1 MSPFVHI
8 DNKRKDILILG
19 EKATQKFDD
28 TTKTA
33 AAKCPINFTQ
43 PRKKFCIKPTL

>member
-1 MSPFVHI
+1 MSPFVHT

-33 AAKCPINFTQ
+33 AAKCSINFTQ
-43 PRKKFCIKPTL
+43 PRKKFCIKSTL

>member
-1 MSPFVHI
+1 MSPFVHF

-28 TTKTA
+28 TTKKA
-33 AAKCPINFTQ
+33 AAKSSINFTQ
-43 PRKKFCIKPTL
+43 PRKKFCIKSTL